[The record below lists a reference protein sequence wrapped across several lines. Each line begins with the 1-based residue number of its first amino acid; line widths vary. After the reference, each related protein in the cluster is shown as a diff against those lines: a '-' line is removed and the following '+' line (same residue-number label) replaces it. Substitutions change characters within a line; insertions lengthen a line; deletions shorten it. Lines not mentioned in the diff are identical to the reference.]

1 MWSLKCLHVIKIE
14 PDQHTIRSMDDKID
28 ISKYVKQVGGAG
40 HMPFPLIHVFFFFIV
55 LSGNRYILPMRASL
69 AIYLT
74 CSVRI

>member
-40 HMPFPLIHVFFFFIV
+40 HMPFPLIHVFFFSSFCLVI
-55 LSGNRYILPMRASL
+55 G
-69 AIYLT
+69 IYYRCGPL
-74 CSVRI
+74 